1 MFRAEA
7 IRKQFRNTRF
17 FHAAVDVSLS
27 KPLLVVAGD
36 EENRHALCTELADDL
51 ATYATRRDGG
61 CNVAVSRH
69 QQDVRV

>member
-1 MFRAEA
+1 MFRTEA
-7 IRKQFRNTRF
+7 IREQFRDTRF
-17 FHAAVDVSLS
+17 FHAAVDVSLR
-27 KPLLVVAGD
+27 KPLFVVAGD

-51 ATYATRRDGG
+51 ATYATGRDSG